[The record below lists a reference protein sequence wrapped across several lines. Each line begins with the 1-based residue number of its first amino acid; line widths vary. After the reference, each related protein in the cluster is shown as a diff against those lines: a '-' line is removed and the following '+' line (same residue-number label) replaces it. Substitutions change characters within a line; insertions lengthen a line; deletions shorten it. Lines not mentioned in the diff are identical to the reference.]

1 MTYIYTK
8 YELFKEVCLMKF
20 TFNER
25 IKFILIDHPKLSLE
39 NISSKEK
46 AIIVKEI
53 LRNKYNIYI
62 ND

>member
-1 MTYIYTK
+1 
-8 YELFKEVCLMKF
+8 MKF

-25 IKFILIDHPKLSLE
+25 IKFILIDHPKLSLG

-53 LRNKYNIYI
+53 LRNKHNIYI